1 MSKQTELSFKKSDLL
16 LIIGISVVS
25 VAILVVFILLPR
37 GGDRIDITVDG
48 EHFAVFSL
56 SEDREININ
65 GHNVLVIE
73 DGSAYMKSADCPD
86 RLCLDQA
93 SIDGRGGSIICLPNR
108 VVVEVSDGSIDID
121 AVAEG

>member
-37 GGDRIDITVDG
+37 GGDRVDITVDG

-93 SIDGRGGSIICLPNR
+93 RIDGRGGSIICLPNR